1 MNAFLKS
8 RIAPVNLLWV
18 TVTVL
23 ALWAVLMLARYTLTV
38 HRAAVQSNDQSTA
51 LLWLLGGIAVLL
63 TPAFGRRVRTTA
75 AWCIG
80 AAGIGAAMVV
90 LSGQLSAALIAL
102 WLTALAGAWGDW
114 LLRRLRISLPDDELR
129 WCSIILPVGLTML
142 GMLGLLLALAGQ
154 LAPLRVRVILSVLT
168 LLQWRT
174 FQRCA
179 VRTVRILKTI
189 PSWFQSSP
197 TYEQAMFTVSFS
209 CLCVLGLMWALT
221 PEIQYDGVNYHL
233 AVPKVYVAEQRLV
246 DIPLYIHSY
255 LARLAD
261 MLFTVALAV
270 HGQMAA
276 KLLVF
281 GMGICTALTVYVLG
295 RSVFNARSGR
305 WAALLFASTPLV
317 IWLSTTTYIDLCLG
331 LFFLCSLNCFLLWR
345 ESGQTGWLAASAIA
359 AGAAIGAKFSIL
371 YGFPVVALVLLYDL
385 VRDRQLSGT
394 GKTGRL
400 AAYIALVGLIAA
412 PWYIITWVFTGNPF
426 FPFLNGIFRNPLIPP
441 VNDLGLSELWG
452 VGTSPGALLRLPFAF
467 TFDTHLFGEALPD
480 GAIGIALVLTPLA
493 VLLAKRRTP
502 AINLLM
508 GAAGVYLLLLGL
520 TFQYARF
527 YIPVYPLICLLVAG
541 AIFGVESCNRRQGLI
556 AGVLAIAAVIQS
568 AATPSMY
575 WNIPGRFP
583 LKLVLGRERPE
594 AFLVQTLAPYR
605 AVQYLN
611 GVTQPG
617 QKVLG
622 LGVEQARFY
631 LNAPLGSPGVSPEV
645 TTILRTESD
654 EDLIERL
661 LRRNYVYL
669 CINKLALSDPSTW
682 PFLDETFLDR
692 HAVLEFERNHTSV
705 YRLYRANEKPEPVA
719 EPPNKADFSAS
730 QNPLKVCDGTGLG
743 VTTLRWKAPGAS
755 RIEVHINDPD
765 GPTFAAGEAEG
776 SAETQKWVS
785 DGTVFFL
792 QDVSGGVKASP
803 DNTIAVLKIKVTS
816 AGCP

>member
-1 MNAFLKS
+1 MFM
-8 RIAPVNLLWV
+8 IA
-18 TVTVL
+18 
-23 ALWAVLMLARYTLTV
+23 RHTLTV
-38 HRAAVQSNDQSTA
+38 HRAAVQSNNQLTA
-51 LLWLLGGIAVLL
+51 LLWLLAGIAVLL
-63 TPAFGRRVRTTA
+63 SLAFGRRVRTTA

-80 AAGIGAAMVV
+80 LAGIGATMVV
-90 LSGQLSAALIAL
+90 LSGQLAAALIAL

-114 LLRRLRISLPDDELR
+114 LLRHLRVSLPDDELR
-129 WCSIILPVGLTML
+129 WRSITLPVGLTML
-142 GMLGLLLALAGQ
+142 GLLGLLLALTGQ
-154 LAPLRVRVILSVLT
+154 LAPLRVRVILSILT

-174 FQRCA
+174 LQLYA
-179 VRTVRILKTI
+179 VRTGQLLKTI
-189 PSWFQSSP
+189 PSWFRSSP
-197 TYEQAMFTVSFS
+197 TYEQAMFTVLFS

-233 AVPKVYVAEQRLV
+233 AVPKVYVAEHRLV

-261 MLFTVALAV
+261 ILFTLALAV

-281 GMGICTALTVYVLG
+281 GMGIWTALTVYVLG
-295 RSVFNARSGR
+295 RSIFNARSGR

-317 IWLSTTTYIDLCLG
+317 IWHSTTTYIDLCLG
-331 LFFLCSLNCFLLWR
+331 LFFLCSLTCFLLWR
-345 ESGQTGWLAASAIA
+345 ESRQTGWLAASAIA

-371 YGFPVVALVLLYDL
+371 YGFPVVAFVLLYDL
-385 VRDRQLSGT
+385 VRDKQLSGR

-400 AAYIALVGLIAA
+400 TAYIALISLIAG
-412 PWYIITWVFTGNPF
+412 PWYVITWVFTGNPF

-441 VNDLGLSELWG
+441 VNDLGLSKLWG

-467 TFDTHLFGEALPD
+467 TFETHLFGEGLPD
-480 GAIGIALVLTPLA
+480 GAIGVALVLTPFV

-508 GAAGVYLLLLGL
+508 GVACVYLFLLAL

-541 AIFGVESCNRRQGLI
+541 AIFGIELSVRRQSLI

-583 LKLVLGRERPE
+583 LKLVLGRERPDT
-594 AFLVQTLAPYR
+594 FLAQILVPYR

-645 TTILRTESD
+645 TTILMHESD
-654 EDLIERL
+654 DDLIERL

-669 CINKLALSDPSTW
+669 CINRFGLTNPRQW
-682 PFLDETFLDR
+682 PFLNEAFLDR

-719 EPPNKADFSAS
+719 EPPNQADFAAA
-730 QNPLKVCDGTGLG
+730 QNPLRVCDGTGLG
-743 VTTLRWKAPGAS
+743 ATTLRWKAPGAS
-755 RIEVHINDPD
+755 RVEIHINDPE
-765 GPTFAAGEAEG
+765 GPTLTAGEAEG
-776 SAETQKWVS
+776 VAETQKWVS

-803 DNTIAVLKIKVTS
+803 DNTIAVLKVRVTS